1 MKIPG
6 VYTPITKEK
15 IEEPK
20 DPVAINDAELVP
32 CNWDI
37 KENKDGSIFHALKSV
52 DGHNIYLHWYPNQ
65 SSLPDK

>member
-37 KENKDGSIFHALKSV
+37 KEDKDGFVKV
-52 DGHNIYLHWYPNQ
+52 HNYISGREFVCTIAQFRKL
-65 SSLPDK
+65 LRG